1 MEARALGVA
10 TRKRQHGHSV
20 GMSKRLGMSAES
32 KLFGGLVLL
41 VGAMVVAGVAWDIYL
56 HSPDPE
62 PVGTAKIVVSGTGG
76 VAFKGTV
83 GTVRD
88 EHAIEARTP
97 LAFSVPYRR
106 ADYITTT
113 ISPVEE
119 GGQGT
124 LKAEIRELVTI
135 GDRTVERTVEEGQT
149 EAAGGEVLLV
159 WKAPRGDNP

>member
-1 MEARALGVA
+1 
-10 TRKRQHGHSV
+10 
-20 GMSKRLGMSAES
+20 MSKRLGMTAEF

-41 VGAMVVAGVAWDIYL
+41 VVAIVVAGVAWDIYL
-56 HSPDPE
+56 HPPDPE
-62 PVGTAKIVVSGTGG
+62 PVGTAKIVVSGTEG
-76 VAFKGTV
+76 VAFKVTV

-135 GDRTVERTVEEGQT
+135 GDRTIERTVEEGQT

-159 WKAPRGDNP
+159 WKAPRGDNQ

>member
-1 MEARALGVA
+1 MKQGL
-10 TRKRQHGHSV
+10 T
-20 GMSKRLGMSAES
+20 AEF
-32 KLFGGLVLL
+32 KIFTLLVLL
-41 VGAMVVAGVAWDIYL
+41 VGAVVVAGVAWDIYL
-56 HSPDPE
+56 HPPDPE
-62 PVGTAKIVVSGTGG
+62 PVGTAKIVVSGTEG

-119 GGQGT
+119 GA
-124 LKAEIRELVTI
+124 KEH
-135 GDRTVERTVEEGQT
+135 
-149 EAAGGEVLLV
+149 
-159 WKAPRGDNP
+159 

>member
-1 MEARALGVA
+1 MGVA

-56 HSPDPE
+56 HPPDPE
-62 PVGTAKIVVSGTGG
+62 PVGTAKIVVSGTEG

-97 LAFSVPYRR
+97 LTFSVPYRR

-119 GGQGT
+119 GGQET
-124 LKAEIRELVTI
+124 LKVEIRELVTI

-149 EAAGGEVLLV
+149 EATGGEVLLV
-159 WKAPRGDNP
+159 WKAPRGDKP